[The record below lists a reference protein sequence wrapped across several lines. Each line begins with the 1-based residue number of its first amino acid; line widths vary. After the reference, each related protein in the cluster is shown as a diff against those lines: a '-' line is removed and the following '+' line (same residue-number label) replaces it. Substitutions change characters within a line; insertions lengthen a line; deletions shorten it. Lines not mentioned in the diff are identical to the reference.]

1 MKTPEENLKKLAR
14 TSIPKTFVVKN
25 DADWN
30 HQKWL
35 EFCAYLEEKGYAPI
49 DFDQVGLLLEK
60 KKAEY
65 LKEKQA
71 KKSK

>member
-14 TSIPKTFVVKN
+14 TNILKSFINKN
-25 DADWN
+25 GGEWN
-30 HQKWL
+30 HHKWL
-35 EFCAYLEEKGYAPI
+35 EFCSYLEEKGYAPI

-65 LKEKQA
+65 LAEIDP
-71 KKSK
+71 KKH